1 MATTHDEKEFLAL
14 LQEYSSDET
23 RKARRNS
30 STICFIVICAWILGL
45 RINDIR
51 LFGADISRSNEG
63 LVLVICLTLLLYWFG
78 MFILSWMHDREIE
91 RERKIQGQEAAK
103 TILNR
108 FNLLEK
114 KRKEA
119 PTSYISSDYGEIKS
133 AVAAY
138 HRQKSRTAK
147 AARYGNAIRA
157 AEIYVPIGLAIAA
170 TTILSAGIWHAL

>member
-1 MATTHDEKEFLAL
+1 MAATHDEKEFLAL
-14 LQEYSSDET
+14 LQAYSTEET
-23 RKARRNS
+23 RKARRNC

-63 LVLVICLTLLLYWFG
+63 LVLAICLALLLYWVG

-91 RERKIQGQEAAK
+91 KERKIQGQEAAE

-108 FNLLEK
+108 FEYLEK
-114 KRKEA
+114 KREKA
-119 PTSYISSDYGEIKS
+119 PTSYISSDYGEIKN

-138 HRQKSRTAK
+138 HRQKARTAQ
-147 AARYGNAIRA
+147 AARYGSIIRA

-170 TTILSAGIWHAL
+170 TTILSAGIWHSL